1 MKNKSGFTLIELM
14 VVIVIIAILLAISVP
29 IMSKW
34 KARHEFTGALQG
46 VLLTLRQ
53 ARTVAVEEN
62 ETVMFSLDAAVGD
75 WEAFVD
81 DGGGD
86 VVDDK
91 GMFPDGTFDEEGPQ
105 SDGVPDKAQNRSWDD
120 GERIVNSGTVP
131 DSVDITSGNLLF
143 GFDSRGFPVDA
154 GGNLLEATITMAS
167 DLGGS
172 REVKLYQSGH
182 SAIQ

>member
-1 MKNKSGFTLIELM
+1 MKNRSGFTLIELL
-14 VVIVIIAILLAISVP
+14 VAIGIIAVLSAIFVP

-34 KARHEFTGALQG
+34 KARHEFTGALQE

-62 ETVMFSLDAAVGD
+62 ETVIVSIDAVANV

-86 VVDDK
+86 AADSK
-91 GMFPDGTFDEEGPQ
+91 GVAPDGTFDDENPQ
-105 SDGVPDKAQNRSWDD
+105 PDGVPDKAQNKSRDT
-120 GERIVNSGTVP
+120 GERIIYSGTVP
-131 DSVDITSGNLLF
+131 GSVDITSLSLLF
-143 GFDSRGFPVDA
+143 SFDPRGFPLRAD
-154 GGNLLEATITMAS
+154 GKLLDTTISMKS

-172 REVKLYQSGH
+172 RGVRLYQSGY